1 VRFVDCEQNSAK
13 WISARTGRVTASRIC
28 DLMAT
33 LKRGGEAASRR
44 DYRAELI
51 AERLTGK
58 AESRYLSKEMRY
70 GSEQEPFAR
79 TAYEIRSEN
88 IVDQVG
94 FVFHPRLDFSGASP
108 DGLIREDGGVEL
120 KCPKSTTHLAYMAA
134 GTVPKEYEDQLLWN
148 MACSEREWWDFVSFD
163 PRLPEKLRLL
173 IVRMPRDEARIGEIE
188 RGVMTLNNEID
199 TVCEQLGATANLGP
213 IGAFTESGSSRQDLN
228 AEMVQVEET
237 SRPSELRE
245 LLSKEMYVEAGRI

>member
-13 WISARTGRVTASRIC
+13 WISARTGRITASRIC

-51 AERLTGK
+51 AARLTGK
-58 AESRYLSKEMRY
+58 AESRYVSKEMRY

-120 KCPKSTTHLAYMAA
+120 KCPKTTTHLAYMAA
-134 GTVPKEYEDQLLWN
+134 GTVPTEYEDQLLWN

-163 PRLPEKLRLL
+163 PRLPEKLRLF
-173 IVRMPRDEARIGEIE
+173 IVRIPRDEARIGEIE

-199 TVCEQLGATANLGP
+199 TVCEQLGVTANLGP
-213 IGAFTESGSSRQDLN
+213 IGAFTENGSSRQDLN
-228 AEMVQVEET
+228 AEMVRVEET
-237 SRPSELRE
+237 SRPTALRNC
-245 LLSKEMYVEAGRI
+245 